1 MIVPHIPRHGLPALA
16 LVAGLMTSAPML
28 ASQELTRSRQPFCSD
43 PGTLR
48 QFIVAAAT
56 RDERWMRS
64 LPCIEAQTGM
74 RFIVLERGEEDDGAS
89 IPKVRLL
96 LSDGG
101 KTFEGY
107 TLVTRSKP

>member
-1 MIVPHIPRHGLPALA
+1 MIVAYIPHHGLPALA
-16 LVAGLMTSAPML
+16 LVAGLTINAPAL
-28 ASQELTRSRQPFCSD
+28 AAEEVTRSRQPFCSD
-43 PGTLR
+43 RGTLR

-64 LPCIEAQTGM
+64 LPCIEAQAGM
-74 RFIVLERGEEDDGAS
+74 RFIVLERGEEDDEAS

-96 LSDGG
+96 HSEGG

-107 TLVTRSKP
+107 TLVSRSKP